1 MVLSAHTALTC
12 RLRYRSQVDPLPP
25 PMDDEERAFR
35 AAFGQMVDWF
45 RIEQSH
51 QLLRAFLP
59 AFLLMPLGSAL
70 VGLSLL
76 DSVVPLAWQGY
87 ATLGGVLVTACGPLW
102 AIAQLLRSIRADL
115 YVAIRVDGLCV
126 RLDPRQAERVY
137 DWNRVLDAEYDEA
150 VGAIS
155 VSLTDAEPLSIA
167 GKFSQLGLPELCR
180 RIRDARRLAVWNRL
194 EPRFDFSDSGP

>member
-1 MVLSAHTALTC
+1 MANV
-12 RLRYRSQVDPLPP
+12 PP

-35 AAFGQMVDWF
+35 ASIAQMVDWF
-45 RIEQSH
+45 RVEQSR

-59 AFLLMPLGSAL
+59 AFVFMPLGNGL

-76 DSVVPLAWQGY
+76 DHVVPLAWQGY
-87 ATLGGVLVTACGPLW
+87 VTLAGVLVTACGPVW
-102 AIAQLLRSIRADL
+102 AIAQLLRTIRVDL

-126 RLDPRQAERVY
+126 RLDPRQEERIY
-137 DWNRVLDAEYDEA
+137 DWNRVLDAEYDA
-150 VGAIS
+150 SVGVIS
-155 VSLTDAEPLSIA
+155 VSLTDAEPLAIA

-194 EPRFDFSDSGP
+194 EPRFDLSDS